1 MKTNKGKT
9 KNIKLPEWVK
19 NTGIH
24 VTRDTYVLL
33 IGALLTFLGVFL
45 LIAFFSYFFTGKADQ
60 SVVLNVPQAEVSTED
75 TIANPSGVKGA
86 YSMHNIVNGWLGLS
100 AIFPIVFICLAG
112 LRILRNRKGGYIR
125 LFFLCGSLMFWSM
138 LLLGLAGGVLFP
150 NQFFFLGGL
159 FGKKLADYSVLQI
172 GYPGTILVLIFFL
185 FAILLIFFQSFTP
198 KVKGWLEIKKKQP
211 ADAIPVVP
219 EEKKKGN
226 GFFAR
231 FKKRRKEE
239 DDYDALGDEIEG
251 IDDDVFTSDSSSQ
264 PASSCSPTHSGSD
277 EELIDHHVETY
288 ASGKE
293 DGIDLEVVR
302 PKSDTLEDNALA
314 QALLQELGEYD
325 PHIELSHFKMPSIEL
340 LDDRKE
346 DTQTVDL
353 DEIEDNKRRIT
364 ATLESF
370 QVSIVSIRATVGPTV
385 TLYEVVPADG
395 VRISRIKNLEDDIA
409 LSLSALGI
417 RIIAPIP
424 GKGTIGI
431 EVANR
436 NPKTVGFRSVL
447 SSQKFLEKKYELPVA
462 LGRTITNEVFSF
474 DLAKIPH
481 LLVAGATGQGKSVGL
496 NVIILSLL
504 YSKHP
509 SELKFV
515 MVDPKMVEFSV
526 FSMIQNHYMAKLED
540 EEQVIITDTAK
551 VVSTLNSL
559 CKEMDDRYE
568 LLTKAGVKNIVEY
581 NHKFKRRLLSP
592 SNGYKFM
599 PYIVLVIDEYGD
611 LIMTAGKEIELPLAR
626 IAQKARAVGIHSII
640 ATQRP
645 TASIITGT
653 IKANFPGRISFK
665 VYSSIDSRT
674 ILDAS
679 GANRLVGRGDL
690 LYSQGNEAIRVQC
703 AYIDTEE
710 INRVVDYISKQQG
723 YPHPLYLPEVGGNG
737 SSGGRGEYGGDMDSG
752 SRDALFEE
760 AANIMLLEQS
770 GSTSLL
776 QRRLA
781 IGFARAGRLMDQLEQ
796 AGVVGPSEGSKPRQ
810 VLIESAEDLRKI
822 LERS

>member
-1 MKTNKGKT
+1 
-9 KNIKLPEWVK
+9 I
-19 NTGIH
+19 I
-24 VTRDTYVLL
+24 
-33 IGALLTFLGVFL
+33 
-45 LIAFFSYFFTGKADQ
+45 
-60 SVVLNVPQAEVSTED
+60 
-75 TIANPSGVKGA
+75 
-86 YSMHNIVNGWLGLS
+86 
-100 AIFPIVFICLAG
+100 FICLTG
-112 LRILRNRKGGYIR
+112 LRILRSSKGGYIR
-125 LFFLCGSLMFWSM
+125 LFFLCGSAMFWSM
-138 LLLGLAGGVLFP
+138 LLLGLLGSVAFP
-150 NQFFFLGGL
+150 DQFFLLGGL
-159 FGKKLADYSVLQI
+159 FGKKLAEYSILQI
-172 GYPGTILVLIFFL
+172 GYPGTILVLVFFL

-198 KVKGWLEIKKKQP
+198 KVKGWF
-211 ADAIPVVP
+211 AISNKEPVDSLPVVP
-219 EEKKKGN
+219 EEVKDRKGFFSLFKKK
-226 GFFAR
+226 
-231 FKKRRKEE
+231 KRKEDDSDASTDESE
-239 DDYDALGDEIEG
+239 DIAVATDLYPNA
-251 IDDDVFTSDSSSQ
+251 DVGAVGEQ
-264 PASSCSPTHSGSD
+264 
-277 EELIDHHVETY
+277 VETY
-288 ASGKE
+288 TSE
-293 DGIDLEVVR
+293 DKDEVDLEILR
-302 PKSDTLEDNALA
+302 PQSDSLEDNNLA
-314 QALLQELGEYD
+314 QSLLNELGEYD

-340 LDDRKE
+340 LDDRRE
-346 DTQTVDL
+346 DEKTVDL

-436 NPKTVGFRSVL
+436 NPKTVSFRSVL

-515 MVDPKMVEFSV
+515 MVDPKMVEFSI

-540 EEQVIITDTAK
+540 EKQIIITDTGR

-592 SNGYKFM
+592 TNGYRFM

-626 IAQKARAVGIHSII
+626 IAQKARAVGIHAII

-674 ILDAS
+674 ILDTS
-679 GANRLVGRGDL
+679 GANRLIGRGDL
-690 LYSQGNEAIRVQC
+690 LYSQGNEATRVQC
-703 AYIDTEE
+703 AYVDTEE
-710 INRVVDYISKQQG
+710 INRVVDYISSQQG
-723 YPHPLYLPEVGGNG
+723 YAHPYFLPDVSDNG
-737 SSGGRGEYGGDMDSG
+737 SSGGRGEYGGDADSG

-760 AANIMLLEQS
+760 AATLMLLEQS

-776 QRRLA
+776 QRRFS

-810 VLIESAEDLRKI
+810 VFVQSEEDLRRI
-822 LERS
+822 LDRS